1 MKNILLL
8 ITLFIT
14 VGLLAPVSHA
24 SSVIKFPAI
33 QIAQAGGKSLNAAV
47 QSIKQQT
54 GGRILSTKT
63 INKNGQ
69 RVYKIKVLL
78 PSGRVQ
84 TFTVNAQ

>member
-1 MKNILLL
+1 MKNILLP
-8 ITLFIT
+8 ITLFIA
-14 VGLLAPVSHA
+14 VGLLTPA
-24 SSVIKFPAI
+24 SYANSVISFPVT
-33 QIAQAGGKSLNAAV
+33 QIAQAGEKSLNAAV

-63 INKNGQ
+63 ITKNGQ